1 MFPSYRNH
9 SVDLQ
14 IIYNNTAEGILFVN
28 LVVFFMSLL
37 FLCFSMDHL
46 QKYSKKAF
54 NVYSPY
60 CILSL
65 FFMRK
70 RQSYQTFCLSKNIR
84 HFRYGF
90 KKKSGKN
97 PHEILINQ
105 AKQPVKKKQS
115 GKNPPISQT
124 RLVKIQSSQ
133 KLINVTVTTQEF
145 NVNLPAGYQI

>member
-37 FLCFSMDHL
+37 FLCFSMDRL
-46 QKYSKKAF
+46 RKYSKKTF

-65 FFMRK
+65 FFM
-70 RQSYQTFCLSKNIR
+70 
-84 HFRYGF
+84 
-90 KKKSGKN
+90 
-97 PHEILINQ
+97 
-105 AKQPVKKKQS
+105 KKKQS
-115 GKNPPISQT
+115 
-124 RLVKIQSSQ
+124 
-133 KLINVTVTTQEF
+133 
-145 NVNLPAGYQI
+145 Y